1 MNKNVTQNTLT
12 IIQEK
17 IEIIMRRIFKTKLRR
32 FAGNLQV
39 VVFIAALGS
48 CTYYTNDF
56 DPLDV
61 PDNVSFE
68 TDIIPIF
75 EASCN
80 TSGCHS
86 GAVPPDLRADV
97 AYKSLISGG
106 YVTDITA
113 AENNILYQVIDG
125 GSMQVYATDLERA
138 YIKKWIE
145 EGALNN

>member
-1 MNKNVTQNTLT
+1 MNRVL
-12 IIQEK
+12 
-17 IEIIMRRIFKTKLRR
+17 KTKLRH
-32 FAGNLQV
+32 FTSNLLLV
-39 VVFIAALGS
+39 IIVGCGLAS

-61 PDNVSFE
+61 PDDVSFE
-68 TDIIPIF
+68 ADIIPIF
-75 EASCN
+75 VASCT

-86 GAVPPDLRADV
+86 GTIPPDLRGDV
-97 AYKSLISGG
+97 AYKNLINGG

-113 AENNILYQVIDG
+113 AENNILYQKIDG
-125 GSMQVYATDLERA
+125 GSMEAFATDLERA